1 MAELGEKGVLVM
13 MSDSTTLTDL
23 VLPCQKKWV
32 GNTFDE
38 LFGKCEGRIIVTTF
52 ASNVHRIQQV
62 VTTAEKYGRKVAI
75 VGRSMVNNVRI
86 AIELGYMHIT
96 EGILIEMEDISK
108 YPHNEI
114 VIVTTGSQG
123 EPMSAL
129 TRMGYSRS
137 SLDWN

>member
-1 MAELGEKGVLVM
+1 M
-13 MSDSTTLTDL
+13 
-23 VLPCQKKWV
+23 

-62 VTTAEKYGRKVAI
+62 ISTAQKYGRKVAV

-86 AIELGYMHIT
+86 SSQLGYMNIP
-96 EGILIEMEDISK
+96 EGILIEMEDIGK
-108 YPHNEI
+108 YPAGEI

-123 EPMSAL
+123 EPCL
-129 TRMGYSRS
+129 LLPG
-137 SLDWN
+137 